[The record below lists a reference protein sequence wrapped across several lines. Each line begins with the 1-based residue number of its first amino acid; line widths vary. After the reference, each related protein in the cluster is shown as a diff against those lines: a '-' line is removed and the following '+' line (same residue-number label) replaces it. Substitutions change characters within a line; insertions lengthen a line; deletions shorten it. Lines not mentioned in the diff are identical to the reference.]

1 MQTDIKR
8 SYDAA
13 LPGQLAVLPSFRGG
27 AEVITRTVYSNIY
40 PGDPVCYHTA
50 QADDKVVTAP
60 NGDCI
65 GIAVRSHSNFQRVP
79 QIDTTDGAYPVDKGL
94 PIGVVINGPIWVR
107 WGGTG
112 TPKLGGY
119 ATPGTT
125 RGTDGYIPW
134 GVAAAGAK
142 TRFTFASLPQQG
154 NVIAVRVDSGA
165 VQTAS

>member
-27 AEVITRTVYSNIY
+27 AEVETLTVHATIY
-40 PGDPVCYHTA
+40 PGDPVNYYDPAHNNSVITA
-50 QADDKVVTAP
+50 V
-60 NGDCI
+60 NGDCV
-65 GIAVRSHSNFQRVP
+65 GIAVRSHSNLQRVP

-94 PIGVVINGPIWVR
+94 PIGVVVNGPIWVR

-112 TPKLGGY
+112 TPKIGGY
-119 ATPGTT
+119 AVPGTT

-165 VQTAS
+165 VQSAS